1 MRNIIQINGE
11 WLPAPDGNLEITP
24 TKVKTK
30 KETESGKSVII
41 VTRPTKLTIS
51 GEWTLSGSWAKKF
64 RAYREADTVQV
75 GVYYPD
81 PMNLSTYE
89 CEFEITSDD
98 QDPGSRKQLV
108 KVGALY
114 KLGAEMTEI

>member
-11 WLPAPDGNLEITP
+11 WLPAPDGDLEITP

-64 RAYREADTVQV
+64 RAYRETDTVQV

-114 KLGAEMTEI
+114 KISVEITEI

>member
-1 MRNIIQINGE
+1 MINIIQVNGE

-30 KETESGKSVII
+30 KETESGKSVVI
-41 VTRPTKLTIS
+41 VTRPTKLKIS
-51 GEWTLSGSWAKKF
+51 GEWTLSGAWVKKF
-64 RAYREADTVQV
+64 REYRRADTVQI

-81 PMNLSTYE
+81 PLTLSTYE
-89 CEFEITSDD
+89 CEFETTEDD

-108 KVGALY
+108 GTGALY
-114 KLGAEMTEI
+114 KIGVEITEI